1 MKITG
6 VILAAGTSSRMGSTN
21 KLLLTYNNHTVIEEV
36 LVQLSNSKIDDIL
49 IVTGFENVRIEG
61 LLAGCLTDRMNFV
74 YNSNYRLGRA
84 ESIKC
89 AVRQIRGKADA
100 ALFVVADKPTVRST
114 LINKAIDRY
123 RRVRPAIL
131 YVETPSGRGH
141 PIIFSKVLFNDLLL
155 LEGDD
160 VGNELVKK
168 YKDDLIKLKDERPQI
183 DIDNEDDYRILLRDT
198 AGKKMP

>member
-21 KLLLTYNNHTVIEEV
+21 KLLLKYNNHTVIEEV
-36 LVQLSNSKIDDIL
+36 LEQLSNSKVDDIL

-74 YNSNYRLGRA
+74 YNGNYRLGRA

-89 AVRQIRGKADA
+89 AVRQIEGKTDA
-100 ALFVVADKPTVRST
+100 ALFVVADKPSIRRT

-123 RRVRPAIL
+123 RKVRPAIL

-141 PIIFSKVLFNDLLL
+141 PIIFSKTLFNDLLL
-155 LEGDD
+155 LEGDR
-160 VGNELVKK
+160 VGDDLIAK
-168 YKDDLIKLKDERPQI
+168 YKDNVVELEDGRVQV
-183 DIDNEDDYRILLRDT
+183 DIDTEQDYRTLT
-198 AGKKMP
+198 KKHMR